1 MTTYI
6 VLAIYFGVLFTVGAL
21 ASKKIS
27 NMSDFFVGG
36 KKLGYW
42 VVAFSSR
49 ATGESGWLLLGLTGL
64 GAMLGIKAMWAVVG
78 EVIGVA
84 ICWLFMAK
92 PFKKFTDTHNSMT
105 IPDYLVSRF
114 QSKTHVLRIVAA
126 FVLTVFVTIY
136 VSAQIDA
143 TGSAFETF
151 LGWNYFVGVL
161 VGFAIVLCYI
171 FSGGFVAVAWSD
183 FIQGI
188 IMLVG
193 LVILPFVGYFAL
205 PQFGRTDGL
214 FNGLA
219 SIDPSLVSWWGEGGA
234 SLMNTMGIIG
244 FLVIGIGFLGSPQ
257 IFVRFMSVKNEG
269 EINKGTWVAI
279 LFTLF
284 AGAAAVF
291 SGMIGRLMF
300 TKAGQSLVDILGNGG
315 QEVLPMLVEAV
326 MPTIVVAIYVV
337 AVLSAIMST
346 VDSLLVVASSA
357 VTRDIYQMVC
367 FPSLKSENMVAL
379 SRKVTVILAVIALT
393 ISLTVAV
400 LSPTRT
406 IFWFVIFGWSGISA
420 SFCPM
425 MLLSLF
431 WKKYNEKGAIAS
443 MVSGFLGVPFFKF
456 VAPKI
461 AGIGPYM
468 EQLSE
473 LAPSFVL
480 ALVVGVFVTLI
491 TRSKEVQPDA
501 DTLLKATRP

>member
-1 MTTYI
+1 MSTYI
-6 VLAIYFGVLFTVGAL
+6 VLAIYFGALFLVGAL
-21 ASKKIS
+21 ASKKIKS
-27 NMSDFFVGG
+27 MSDFFVGG
-36 KKLGYW
+36 KQLGYW

-64 GAMLGIKAMWAVVG
+64 GAMLGLKAMWAVVG

-84 ICWLFMAK
+84 ICWFFMAK
-92 PFKKFTDTHNSMT
+92 PFKRFTDKHDSMT

-114 QSKTHVLRIVAA
+114 QSKTHLLRIVSA

-161 VGFAIVLCYI
+161 VGFTIVLCYI
-171 FSGGFVAVAWSD
+171 FTGGFVAVAWSD

-188 IMLVG
+188 IMLLG

-205 PQFGRTDGL
+205 PNFGRSEGL
-214 FNGLA
+214 FKGLE

-234 SLMNTMGIIG
+234 TLMNTMGIIG

-257 IFVRFMSVKNEG
+257 IFVRFMSVKSEG

-300 TKAGQSLVDILGNGG
+300 TRAGQSLVDILGNGG
-315 QEVLPMLVEAV
+315 QDVLPMLVDAT
-326 MPTIVVAIYVV
+326 MPTVVVAIYIV

-357 VTRDIYQMVC
+357 VTRDIYQMVF
-367 FPSLKSENMVAL
+367 FPSLKQENMVSL
-379 SRKVTVILAVIALT
+379 SRKVTVMLAVTALA
-393 ISLTVAV
+393 ISLAVAL

-406 IFWFVIFGWSGISA
+406 IFWFIIFGWSGISA

-425 MLLSLF
+425 MILSLF

-443 MVSGFLGVPFFKF
+443 MISGFLGVPFFKF
-456 VAPKI
+456 VAPNI
-461 AGIGPYM
+461 AGIGHYM

-480 ALVVGVFVTLI
+480 SLVVGVVVTHMTSQESVNLN
-491 TRSKEVQPDA
+491 A
-501 DTLLKATRP
+501 DTGKA

>member
-1 MTTYI
+1 MMSTYI
-6 VLAIYFGVLFTVGAL
+6 VLAIYFGALFLVGAL

-27 NMSDFFVGG
+27 SMSDFFVGG
-36 KKLGYW
+36 KKLGFW

-64 GAMLGIKAMWAVVG
+64 GAMLGLKAMWAVVG

-84 ICWLFMAK
+84 LCWFFMAK
-92 PFKKFTDTHNSMT
+92 PFKRFTDTHQSMT

-114 QSKTHVLRIVAA
+114 QSKTHLLRIVSA

-136 VSAQIDA
+136 VSAQMDA

-171 FSGGFVAVAWSD
+171 FTGGFVAVAWSD
-183 FIQGI
+183 FIQGV
-188 IMLVG
+188 IMLLG

-205 PQFGRTDGL
+205 PKFGRNDGL
-214 FNGLA
+214 LNGLE
-219 SIDPSLVSWWGEGGA
+219 SIDPALVSFWGDGGA

-257 IFVRFMSVKNEG
+257 IFVRFMSVKNED

-284 AGAAAVF
+284 AGVAAVLA
-291 SGMIGRLMF
+291 GMIGRLMF
-300 TKAGQSLVDILGNGG
+300 TRAGESLVEILGNGG
-315 QEVLPMLVEAV
+315 QNVLPMLVEAS
-326 MPTIVVAIYVV
+326 MPSIVVAIYIV

-357 VTRDIYQMVC
+357 VTRDIYQKVC
-367 FPSLKSENMVAL
+367 FPILKQENMVAM
-379 SRKVTVILAVIALT
+379 SRKITVMLALVALA
-393 ISLTVAV
+393 ISLTVAI

-425 MLLSLF
+425 MILSLF
-431 WKKYNEKGAIAS
+431 WKRYNEKGAIAS

-456 VAPKI
+456 VAPNI
-461 AGIGPYM
+461 AVVGPYM
-468 EQLSE
+468 DQLSE
-473 LAPSFVL
+473 LAPAFALS
-480 ALVVGVFVTLI
+480 LVVGVVVTLM
-491 TRSKEVQPDA
+491 TSKEGEVQGA
-501 DTLLKATRP
+501 IVQK

>member
-6 VLAIYFGVLFTVGAL
+6 VLAIYFGALFLVGAL

-27 NMSDFFVGG
+27 SMSDFYVGG

-64 GAMLGIKAMWAVVG
+64 GAMLGLKAMWAVVG

-84 ICWLFMAK
+84 LCWFFMAK
-92 PFKKFTDTHNSMT
+92 PFKRFTDTHNSMT

-114 QSKTHVLRIVAA
+114 QSKTHVLRVIAA

-136 VSAQIDA
+136 VSAQMDA

-161 VGFAIVLCYI
+161 VGFTIVLCYI
-171 FSGGFVAVAWSD
+171 FTGGFIAVAWSD

-188 IMLVG
+188 IMLLG
-193 LVILPFVGYFAL
+193 LVVLPFVGYFAL
-205 PQFGRTDGL
+205 PKFGRNDGL
-214 FNGLA
+214 LNGLEA
-219 SIDPSLVSWWGEGGA
+219 IDPALVSWWGEGGVT
-234 SLMNTMGIIG
+234 LMNTMGVIG

-257 IFVRFMSVKNEG
+257 IFVRFMSVKNEE

-284 AGAAAVF
+284 AGAAAVL

-315 QEVLPMLVEAV
+315 QNVLPMLVEATL
-326 MPTIVVAIYVV
+326 PTVVVAIYIV

-357 VTRDIYQMVC
+357 VTRDIYQKVC
-367 FPSLKSENMVAL
+367 FPILKQENMVAI
-379 SRKVTVILAVIALT
+379 SRKVTRVMKAIILKLLLGACFF
-393 ISLTVAV
+393 
-400 LSPTRT
+400 LSGCSYVDLGFYTMDKMQEH
-406 IFWFVIFGWSGISA
+406 A
-420 SFCPM
+420 
-425 MLLSLF
+425 
-431 WKKYNEKGAIAS
+431 A
-443 MVSGFLGVPFFKF
+443 VSGGPDEPWSEFSYPEDDIPENQFKAFYMNTTDMSEILHTEMTAGV
-456 VAPKI
+456 
-461 AGIGPYM
+461 
-468 EQLSE
+468 
-473 LAPSFVL
+473 
-480 ALVVGVFVTLI
+480 
-491 TRSKEVQPDA
+491 
-501 DTLLKATRP
+501 